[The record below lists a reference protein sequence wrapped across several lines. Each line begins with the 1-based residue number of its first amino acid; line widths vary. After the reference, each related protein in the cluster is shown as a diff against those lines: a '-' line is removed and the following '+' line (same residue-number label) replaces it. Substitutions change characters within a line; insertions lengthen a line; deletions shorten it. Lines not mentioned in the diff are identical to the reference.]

1 MPKKG
6 KRDKIQPV
14 IPMDQIAIDENGN
27 AVAKSVRP
35 LTYALMTFIK
45 CDLGMEDTI
54 DISDDESEAQW
65 QVSFSSEDSKHSF
78 SAFIDTD
85 ENSGIIALNIYLDG
99 HKFDLDENGGLPFI
113 RFILDENLRL
123 LTGQLQVV
131 NGFLRFHSSIDVEGV
146 ASEDP
151 NYHGPHLI
159 SPRLIANLF
168 GYGKAAF
175 EMIVARFLSLAEP
188 HP

>member
-113 RFILDENLRL
+113 RFILDENLQPADRSVAGGEWFFAVSFVDRCGRGRIGGPELSRATFDFPQIDCQPVRL
-123 LTGQLQVV
+123 WKG
-131 NGFLRFHSSIDVEGV
+131 RI
-146 ASEDP
+146 
-151 NYHGPHLI
+151 
-159 SPRLIANLF
+159 
-168 GYGKAAF
+168 
-175 EMIVARFLSLAEP
+175 
-188 HP
+188 